1 MDETTA
7 RIWQDL
13 IARITGP
20 MSFRLVLQ
28 PAMAVFL
35 AVKAGLDDGRHGR
48 PAFLW
53 AAFHDPAHRRDLLKE
68 GWKSIAKVFCVAVVL
83 DGVYQFLVLR
93 WFYPGEALL
102 VAIILAL
109 IPYIL
114 IRGLVTRL
122 TRGSQRP
129 ARGALRP

>member
-1 MDETTA
+1 M
-7 RIWQDL
+7 
-13 IARITGP
+13 
-20 MSFRLVLQ
+20 
-28 PAMAVFL
+28 
-35 AVKAGLDDGRHGR
+35 
-48 PAFLW
+48 
-53 AAFHDPAHRRDLLKE
+53 
-68 GWKSIAKVFCVAVVL
+68 AVVL

-109 IPYIL
+109 IPYVL
-114 IRGLVTRL
+114 IRGLFTRL